1 MVALNRIYNSYRVV
15 NVHNNKLTMIVLR
28 ANCICLMMSSVC
40 KKVDEL
46 DRNRERISWSWKW
59 ESRKIPTIFITCIV
73 VSFFFSSFFNVFNT
87 LILLFFLN
95 LIATYFDQF
104 ALINT
109 SREEI
114 RPSPPSPLPK
124 KEKKI

>member
-1 MVALNRIYNSYRVV
+1 MNSIEIEKGYREAE
-15 NVHNNKLTMIVLR
+15 NENQ
-28 ANCICLMMSSVC
+28 
-40 KKVDEL
+40 
-46 DRNRERISWSWKW
+46 ERFLLFLSH
-59 ESRKIPTIFITCIV
+59 V
-73 VSFFFSSFFNVFNT
+73 SSFLFSLLLFLTSLT
-87 LILLFFLN
+87 LILLFFLNLNRN